1 MNNKPEF
8 LDPDT
13 SSEDDLWALKVKFIE
28 SNHHFELV
36 LGKLYENL
44 KGLENSGSLVA
55 SKLKVARR
63 KLTKAQESGDKTSS
77 FKKKVADIEKRI
89 GSKSRMADEVK
100 KEIAETEIKL
110 RRQKEWLKRVEHIR
124 QEGI

>member
-1 MNNKPEF
+1 MNNEPEF

-13 SSEDDLWALKVKFIE
+13 SSKNDLWALKVKFIE

-44 KGLENSGSLVA
+44 KGLENSGGLVT

-63 KLTKAQESGDKTSS
+63 KLAKALENGDKTSS

-100 KEIAETEIKL
+100 IEIAETEIKL
-110 RRQKEWLKRVEHIR
+110 RHQKEWLKKVDHIK
-124 QEGI
+124 QEEI